1 MEATNDQL
9 RDLLLYL
16 DKVHSFLSNTDAK
29 DIIHAKDLDRI
40 NNDWRNFTVKLMKP
54 DKEKHPTEQKY
65 PEQCKRFRELLDE
78 MYKVHL
84 KKNADYS
91 PYNILVTGM
100 KGLVT
105 RMWDKSARFFNL
117 MGLDI
122 GTYEWKDEKMNEV
135 EDEDV
140 NQTLIDWANYAVITR
155 IFREGKW
162 GK

>member
-1 MEATNDQL
+1 MSKLELEQHEADAL
-9 RDLLLYL
+9 YGLLSEQSKIGTPDYSMSLNSVY
-16 DKVHSFLSNTDAK
+16 S
-29 DIIHAKDLDRI
+29 
-40 NNDWRNFTVKLMKP
+40 KLNKLPP
-54 DKEKHPTEQKY
+54 DNIELHPTEQKY
-65 PEQCKRFRELLDE
+65 PEQTKRFREILDE
-78 MYKVHL
+78 MYQVHL

-100 KGLVT
+100 RGCVT
-105 RMWDKSARFFNL
+105 RLWDKSARFFNL

-122 GTYEWKDEKMNEV
+122 KTYVWTEEKMNMV

-140 NQTLIDWANYAVITR
+140 NQTIIDWANYCIITR